1 MNQNEAILSSLQ
13 QAIEKSQDFFISH
26 QKEDGHWVGEL
37 EGDCLLE
44 SETILLLAF
53 LQEEETELAAKCA
66 RYLLEHQLSDGGW
79 EMYPGAGADVTNS
92 VKAYFALKLAGEN
105 PTSEPMQRARQRI
118 IQLGGADQVNSFT
131 RFYLALLG
139 QIPYDRTPAI
149 PPQMMFFPKWFPI
162 NIYAMSSWS
171 RTIFVPLS
179 IVSALQPVR
188 TIPAEK
194 GIRELFIAPPEKWKP
209 VQGPGQSQSI
219 WGRGLRM
226 FFLTADRLLWLCRRI
241 RFTPWRTCGIE
252 QAKQWT
258 LRHFEQSDGPGAIY
272 PPIVWSW
279 VALKALGFA
288 DDSKEIIRCRH
299 ELESL
304 VIEDQ
309 ATGTARLQPCKS
321 PVWDTCLTLKS
332 LLLSGM
338 TRNHPVVQKGLNW
351 LLARQTQTLGDWS
364 QTVRVSPGGWA
375 FEYNNEFYPDC
386 DDTAMALMVLGG
398 DFPDSSQLTTAHTDF
413 DSQSPPDEED
423 KQRVDSTFS
432 AIDRGF
438 RWLSAMQN
446 FDGSWGAF
454 DRNNNRRFLCCV
466 PFADHNAIID
476 PGTPDLTGRVMES
489 LGRHGYKH
497 GMGDPAIELVIDFM
511 RKSQLP
517 DGSWFGRWGVN
528 YIYGTWQALTGL
540 SALGVSPLSEP
551 VRAGANWLII
561 HQQPDGGWGE
571 SPDSYKDPMLRGQ
584 GTSTASQTA
593 WAVMGLIAAG
603 KANHP
608 AVRRGIDYLLSHQA
622 DNGRWEEKEF
632 TGTGFPQVF
641 YLKYHYYSVYF
652 PLMALSLYS
661 SALRRGNV
669 DSEPG
674 KKEAV
679 PNESPIILSLNDGLE
694 YEKTERTILSLREYN
709 NLHPD
714 CPEIS
719 AFSCWGIRPLQYDH
733 VTMPRLAMP
742 LLMDEADLHPQGE
755 EAFERSGRSRIV
767 SLPAGIGATDSGPVC
782 FRFPFQDRQGTDSQ
796 LRHADSQVSSS
807 GFSLHLFEPEEDENK
822 LRLFI

>member
-1 MNQNEAILSSLQ
+1 
-13 QAIEKSQDFFISH
+13 
-26 QKEDGHWVGEL
+26 
-37 EGDCLLE
+37 
-44 SETILLLAF
+44 
-53 LQEEETELAAKCA
+53 
-66 RYLLEHQLSDGGW
+66 
-79 EMYPGAGADVTNS
+79 
-92 VKAYFALKLAGEN
+92 
-105 PTSEPMQRARQRI
+105 SEPMQRARQKI

-131 RFYLALLG
+131 RFYLAILG
-139 QIPYDRTPAI
+139 QIPYDRTPAV
-149 PPQMMFFPKWFPI
+149 PPQMMFLPKWFPI

-171 RTIFVPLS
+171 RTIFVPLA

-188 TIPAEK
+188 AIPAER
-194 GIRELFIAPPEKWKP
+194 GLRELFIAPPEKWKP
-209 VQGPGQSQSI
+209 VQGPGQSQSL
-219 WGRGLRM
+219 WARTLRM
-226 FFLTADRLLWLCRRI
+226 FFTTGDRFLWFCRRI
-241 RFTPWRTCGIE
+241 HFTPWRSSAIE

-258 LRHFEQSDGPGAIY
+258 LKRFTRSDGPGAIY

-279 VALKALGFA
+279 IALKALGYA
-288 DDSKEIIRCRH
+288 DDSKEIVQCRR

-304 VIEDQ
+304 IIEDESND
-309 ATGTARLQPCKS
+309 TARLQPCKS

-351 LLARQTQTLGDWS
+351 LLARQTVSQGDWS
-364 QTVRVSPGGWA
+364 ETVKVSPGGWA
-375 FEYNNEFYPDC
+375 FEYNNEYYPDC

-398 DFPDSSQLTTAHTDF
+398 DFADASRLATAHTDF
-413 DSQSPPDEED
+413 DSPSNLNEED
-423 KQRVDSTFS
+423 KERTETTFA

-446 FDGSWGAF
+446 NDGSWGAF
-454 DRNNNRRFLCCV
+454 DRNNNHRLLCSV
-466 PFADHNAIID
+466 PFADHNAMID

-489 LGRHGYKH
+489 LGRHGYKQD
-497 GMGDPAIELVIDFM
+497 MGHSAVEQVIDYI
-511 RKSQLP
+511 RSEQLP

-540 SALGVSPLSEP
+540 SAMGVSPLSEP

-561 HQQPDGGWGE
+561 HQQADGGWGE

-608 AVRRGIDYLLSHQA
+608 AVRRGIDFLLSHQNE
-622 DNGRWEEKEF
+622 NGRWDEKEF

-641 YLKYHYYSVYF
+641 YLKYHYYPVYF

-669 DSEPG
+669 DSETG
-674 KKEAV
+674 KKEEMSHE
-679 PNESPIILSLNDGLE
+679 PTSQSPIILSLNDRPE
-694 YEKTERTILSLREYN
+694 TEKTERTILSLQEYN
-709 NLHPD
+709 NLHAD

-719 AFSCWGIRPLQYDH
+719 AFSCWGIRPLQYEE
-733 VTMPRLAMP
+733 VVRPRLAMT
-742 LLMDEADLHPQGE
+742 LVMDEADLRPQESNRFASAGRVSGSMPAVATA
-755 EAFERSGRSRIV
+755 EA
-767 SLPAGIGATDSGPVC
+767 GPVC
-782 FRFPFQDRQGTDSQ
+782 FQFPSQAGQGVETEASLKDSGS
-796 LRHADSQVSSS
+796 RAASP
-807 GFSLHLFEPEEDENK
+807 GFSLHLFEPEEDESK